1 MFGAETNRVT
11 SAAQPKAARKG
22 SGTRT
27 ALGLPNMGN
36 LNDTVSTLSPW
47 KQPKKAAGRAEGYG
61 RALDLE
67 LPAAAG
73 CCQLLPAGVGCDVR
87 QHAADRGESEP
98 ASARRASWTM
108 PVGFLDV
115 ATAIVAGVLL
125 VSCLQS

>member
-1 MFGAETNRVT
+1 MLR
-11 SAAQPKAARKG
+11 SISARKG

-36 LNDTVSTLSPW
+36 LNDTVTINSESMETAQ
-47 KQPKKAAGRAEGYG
+47 KQLVEEKATAV
-61 RALDLE
+61 L
-67 LPAAAG
+67 AAG
-73 CCQLLPAGVGCDVR
+73 CCRLLPAGVGCDVR

-98 ASARRASWTM
+98 AAARGASWTM